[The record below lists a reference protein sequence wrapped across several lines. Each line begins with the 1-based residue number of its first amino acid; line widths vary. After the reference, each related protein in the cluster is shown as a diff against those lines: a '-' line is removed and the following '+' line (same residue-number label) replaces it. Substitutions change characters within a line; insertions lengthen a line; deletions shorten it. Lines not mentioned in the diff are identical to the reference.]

1 MFSYIPGGPD
11 GPVRP
16 IAPGGPGWPVI
27 PLPPVHTRNRQ
38 DTNKHPLYVLLL
50 NKTFNTGDDYILRA
64 TCKNTALPDKKSLK
78 FPVVNVPFIYVATF
92 QQHLHM

>member
-11 GPVRP
+11 GPVGP

-38 DTNKHPLYVLLL
+38 DTNKHPLYVL
-50 NKTFNTGDDYILRA
+50 
-64 TCKNTALPDKKSLK
+64 
-78 FPVVNVPFIYVATF
+78 
-92 QQHLHM
+92 